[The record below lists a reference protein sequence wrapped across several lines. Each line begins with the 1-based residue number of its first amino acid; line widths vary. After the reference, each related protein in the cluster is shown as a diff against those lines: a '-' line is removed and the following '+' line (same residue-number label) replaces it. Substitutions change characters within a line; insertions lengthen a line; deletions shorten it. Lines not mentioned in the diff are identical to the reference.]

1 MTDKEKLRIIENSRK
16 PGFVE
21 KSNPSIVDYPSL
33 VDNFALTKKS
43 TIEGFQC
50 IFFFYQPRA
59 AMPREQIGKKV
70 GKVFQIIGFIQQ
82 MNQLGPFTR
91 IFPLSQK

>member
-1 MTDKEKLRIIENSRK
+1 MPEKKRTCVTDKEKLRIIENSRN
-16 PGFVE
+16 PGFVKKSVE

-50 IFFFYQPRA
+50 NSKFRVTGLLRTYFL
-59 AMPREQIGKKV
+59 E
-70 GKVFQIIGFIQQ
+70 
-82 MNQLGPFTR
+82 
-91 IFPLSQK
+91 